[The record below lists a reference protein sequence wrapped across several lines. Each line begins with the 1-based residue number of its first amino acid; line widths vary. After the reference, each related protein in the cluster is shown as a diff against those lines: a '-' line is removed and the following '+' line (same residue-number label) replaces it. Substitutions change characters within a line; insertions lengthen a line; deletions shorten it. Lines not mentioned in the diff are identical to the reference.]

1 MPWEKDF
8 DIDAALADAM
18 GEFWEKGYEAT
29 SISDLTK
36 AMKINKGSLYNA
48 FGGKKELFIQAV
60 SKYSRENLQASLKEL
75 EQMEDPLESINS
87 LFEGLVAESMA
98 DEKKRGCFLVNT
110 AVELPNQTDDV
121 RLIITAA
128 FDDLER
134 FFARR
139 IVEGQ
144 TNGSILTSLDP
155 QEMAKSLLTQVVG
168 FRVLAR
174 GVFTI
179 EGLKAI
185 QNQAVASLRA

>member
-8 DIDAALADAM
+8 DVDAVLADAM
-18 GEFWEKGYEAT
+18 SEFWEKGYEAT
-29 SISDLTK
+29 SITDLTK
-36 AMKINKGSLYNA
+36 AMQINKGSLYNA
-48 FGGKKELFIQAV
+48 FGGKKELFIRAV
-60 SKYSRENLQASLKEL
+60 SKYSRENLQASLNEL
-75 EQMEDPLESINS
+75 EKVEDPLDAIKM
-87 LFEGLVAESMA
+87 LFEGLVAESTA

-110 AVELPNQTDDV
+110 AIELPNQTDDV

-144 TNGSILTSLDP
+144 AKGSILASLDP

-168 FRVLAR
+168 FRILSR

-185 QNQAVASLRA
+185 QKQAIASLKA